1 MKLAGVVVV
10 VVGSACS
17 FTPGV
22 LSSGDARTG
31 DGRTDADETAGW
43 SIPTEITELADPDG
57 ADDPSL
63 TADLLEIY
71 FGSHRTGSM
80 GGIEEDIWMAKRTSP
95 TEPFGAP
102 TNVAD
107 LNTTFVETTAKVTPD
122 GLKIFFASN
131 RGGAATT
138 DIWVST
144 RATRSVAW
152 GPPGKIAEISTI
164 APDYGAAATDTLLHI
179 VYCSGMSAAQEQLY
193 VSNRANTLALW
204 GSPVAIDELDAAGV
218 GECDPHEPNAFS
230 IYYATPYLN
239 GDGTYDIYR
248 AARPTE
254 GDSYGSRTSVS
265 AINLPSFNDRDPW
278 VSADEQTMVFS
289 SDRGGVTFQLYQS
302 TR

>member
-22 LSSGDARTG
+22 LSSDALVGSSDMRS
-31 DGRTDADETAGW
+31 DADETLGW
-43 SIPTEITELADPDG
+43 STPVEITELSSPDG

-63 TADLLEIY
+63 TADLTEIY

-80 GGIEEDIWMAKRTSP
+80 GGIEEDIWMAKRSSASQ
-95 TEPFGAP
+95 PFGTP
-102 TNVAD
+102 TNVAE
-107 LNTTFVETTAKVTPD
+107 LNTTSVETTPKVTPD
-122 GLKIFFASN
+122 GLKIFFAST
-131 RGGAATT
+131 RGGGLT

-144 RATRSVAW
+144 RASRSVVW
-152 GPPGKIAEISTI
+152 GPPGKIAEIST
-164 APDYGAAATDTLLHI
+164 ANPDYGAAATDTLLHL
-179 VYCSGMSAAQEQLY
+179 VYCSGAAPAEEKLF

-204 GSPVAIDELDAAGV
+204 GAPVAIGELDEASV
-218 GECDPHEPNAFS
+218 GECDPHEPNAFA
-230 IYYATPYLN
+230 IYYVTPYLSA
-239 GDGTYDIYR
+239 GGTYDIYR

-254 GDSYGSRTSVS
+254 GDNYGSRTAVS
-265 AINLPSFNDRDPW
+265 AVNLPGFNDRDPW

>member
-1 MKLAGVVVV
+1 MKLAGVVVA

-17 FTPGV
+17 FTPGTF
-22 LSSGDARTG
+22 SSSDARPA
-31 DGRTDADETAGW
+31 DGLADSDETSGW
-43 SIPTEITELADPDG
+43 STPAELTELSDPDG

-80 GGIEEDIWMAKRTSP
+80 GGIEEDIWMAKRSSP
-95 TEPFGAP
+95 TEAFGAP

-107 LNTTFVETTAKVTPD
+107 LNTTNVETTPKVTPD
-122 GLKIFFASN
+122 GLKLFFASN
-131 RGGAATT
+131 RGGGLT

-144 RATRSVAW
+144 RASHSVAW
-152 GPPGKIAEISTI
+152 GPPGKIAELSTGN
-164 APDYGAAATDTLLHI
+164 PDYGAAATDTLLHL
-179 VYCSGMSAAQEQLY
+179 VYCSGASMAEETLY
-193 VSNRANTLALW
+193 QSNRANTLALW
-204 GSPVAIDELDAAGV
+204 GSPVALAELDDPSV
-218 GECDPHEPNAFS
+218 GECDPHEPNAFA

-239 GDGTYDIYR
+239 PSGYYDIYR

-254 GDSYGSRTSVS
+254 SDSYGSRTAVS
-265 AINLPSFNDRDPW
+265 AINLPGFNDRDPW
-278 VSADEQTMVFS
+278 LSADERTMVFS

>member
-1 MKLAGVVVV
+1 MKLAGVVVAM
-10 VVGSACS
+10 VGSACS

-22 LSSGDARTG
+22 LSSGDASPG
-31 DGRTDADETAGW
+31 DGRADGDETLGW
-43 SIPTEITELADPDG
+43 TAPTQIAELADPDG

-80 GGIEEDIWMAKRTSP
+80 GGIEEDIWMAKRASP
-95 TEPFGAP
+95 TLPFGAP

-107 LNTTFVETTAKVTPD
+107 LNTINVETTPKVTPD

-131 RGGAATT
+131 RGGGAT

-144 RATRSVAW
+144 RGSRSVAW

-164 APDYGAAATDTLLHI
+164 NPDYGAAGTDTLLHL
-179 VYCSGMSAAQEQLY
+179 VYCSGASPAQEQLF

-204 GSPVAIDELDAAGV
+204 GSPVAIAELDVASV
-218 GECDPHEPNAFS
+218 SECDPHEPNAFA
-230 IYYATPYLN
+230 IYYATPYLT

-254 GDSYGSRTSVS
+254 GDAYGSRTAVS
-265 AINLPSFNDRDPW
+265 AINLPAFNDRDPW

-289 SDRGGVTFQLYQS
+289 SDRGGVTYQLYQS